1 MPPSSSTRVKG
12 TKPDL
17 DLAYGQVW
25 IHAIY
30 GRILILRRTAA
41 GDGWLVLVLG
51 GAKPGWADLTGM
63 TAIMRTRFLR
73 GRIE

>member
-1 MPPSSSTRVKG
+1 MPLSSSTRVKG
-12 TKPDL
+12 TEPGL

-51 GAKPGWADLTGM
+51 GGGWADLTGM
-63 TAIMRTRFLR
+63 TAIMRTGFLM